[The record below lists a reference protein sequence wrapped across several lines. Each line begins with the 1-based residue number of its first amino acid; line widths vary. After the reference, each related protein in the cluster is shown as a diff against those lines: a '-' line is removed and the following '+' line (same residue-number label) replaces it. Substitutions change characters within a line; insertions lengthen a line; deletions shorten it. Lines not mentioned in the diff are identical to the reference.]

1 MACLLL
7 PGGHKRVQTDLST
20 PDQNPVQISIIIN
33 PPSPEAVEALR
44 RGVERLRA
52 GGHTVHPRVTFEGG
66 DAHRFA
72 WKSAEYGADL
82 VVAAGGDGTINEVV
96 NGLYDW
102 IDERADDNAPVL
114 PRLGIVPLGTGN
126 DLAGG
131 LGIGSGDPEGA
142 LLAAVA
148 GEPYRVDVGRVNGR
162 YFLNVST
169 GGAGAE
175 ATDDASAELKRVLG
189 PVAYLITGVK
199 KFVQLNASHAR
210 FTADGETVYEGGFL
224 LFAVGNAWR
233 TGGGNWVTA
242 DADPADRLLD
252 LCIVEEMSHVD
263 VVRLAPQIRAGR
275 HVHHPK
281 VTYLKVPELL
291 VESEEEMT
299 VNADGEPVTA
309 RRFEYGLGAHRLT
322 LMVPKVP
329 DGAEA
334 PGRHGAV
341 PAPDAPAEGAETTAG
356 DAEEAAA

>member
-1 MACLLL
+1 M
-7 PGGHKRVQTDLST
+7 
-20 PDQNPVQISIIIN
+20 QISVIIN
-33 PPSPEAVEALR
+33 PPSPEAVESLR
-44 RGVERLRA
+44 QGVERLRA
-52 GGHTVHPRVTFEGG
+52 EGHTVHPRVTFEGG

-102 IDERADDNAPVL
+102 VEEHGGEGAAVL

-131 LGIGSGDPEGA
+131 LGIRSGNPEGA
-142 LLAAVA
+142 LLDAVA

-175 ATDDASAELKRVLG
+175 ATDDASADLKRMLG

-199 KFVQLNASHAR
+199 KFVQLKSTHAR
-210 FTADGETVYEGGFL
+210 FVSGDETVFEGGFL

-242 DADPADRLLD
+242 EADPADRLLD
-252 LCIVEEMSHVD
+252 LCIVEEMTHVEL
-263 VVRLAPQIRAGR
+263 VRTAPQIRAGR
-275 HVHHPK
+275 HVNHPK
-281 VTYLKVPELL
+281 ITYLKVPELR
-291 VESEEEMT
+291 VESQEEMT
-299 VNADGEPVTA
+299 VNADGEPLTA
-309 RRFEYGLGAHRLT
+309 RLFEYDLGPHRLT
-322 LMVPKVP
+322 LMVPQVP

-334 PGRHGAV
+334 PGRHGEV
-341 PAPDAPAEGAETTAG
+341 TPASAEG
-356 DAEEAAA
+356 

>member
-1 MACLLL
+1 V
-7 PGGHKRVQTDLST
+7 H
-20 PDQNPVQISIIIN
+20 ISVIIN

-44 RGVERLRA
+44 TAVEQLREQ
-52 GGHTVHPRVTFEGG
+52 GHTVHPRVTFESG

-72 WKSAEYGADL
+72 WKSAEYDADL
-82 VVAAGGDGTINEVV
+82 VVACGGDGTINEVV

-102 IDERADDNAPVL
+102 IEEREKDGKKVVL

-131 LGIGSGDPEGA
+131 LGIRSGDPEGA
-142 LLAAVA
+142 LLDAVA
-148 GEPYRVDVGRVNGR
+148 GHPYRVDVGRVNGR

-175 ATDDASAELKRVLG
+175 ATDDASAELKRMLG

-199 KFVQLNASHAR
+199 KFVQLKSTRAR
-210 FTADGETVYEGGFL
+210 FTAGGKTVYEGGFL

-263 VVRLAPQIRAGR
+263 VVRIAPQIRAGR

-281 VTYLKVPELL
+281 VTYIKVPELT

-299 VNADGEPVTA
+299 VNADGEPLTA

-322 LMVPKVP
+322 LLVPRAP

-334 PGRHGAV
+334 PGRHGEV
-341 PAPDAPAEGAETTAG
+341 PVARRGEEKGAEAEAG
-356 DAEEAAA
+356 A

>member
-1 MACLLL
+1 ME
-7 PGGHKRVQTDLST
+7 PRTRND
-20 PDQNPVQISIIIN
+20 PVQISIIIN
-33 PPSPEAVEALR
+33 PPSPEAVESLR

-52 GGHTVHPRVTFEGG
+52 EGHTVHPRVTFETD

-102 IDERADDNAPVL
+102 IDEQPDGKALVL

-131 LGIGSGDPEGA
+131 LGIRGGDPEGA
-142 LLAAVA
+142 LLDAVA

-175 ATDDASAELKRVLG
+175 ATDDASTELKRVLG

-199 KFVQLNASHAR
+199 KFVQLKALHAR
-210 FTADGETVYEGGFL
+210 FTAGGETVYEGGFL

-275 HVHHPK
+275 HVNHPK
-281 VTYLKVPELL
+281 VTYLKVPELV
-291 VESEEEMT
+291 VESDEEMT
-299 VNADGEPVTA
+299 VNADGEPLTA
-309 RRFEYGLGAHRLT
+309 HRFEYDLGAHRLT
-322 LMVPKVP
+322 LMVPQVP

-341 PAPDAPAEGAETTAG
+341 PAPAASGGAASGEDATDTEDAEGATT
-356 DAEEAAA
+356 

>member
-1 MACLLL
+1 
-7 PGGHKRVQTDLST
+7 
-20 PDQNPVQISIIIN
+20 VQISLIIN
-33 PPSPEAVEALR
+33 PPSPEAVESLR
-44 RGVERLRA
+44 KGVEQLRA
-52 GGHTVHPRVTFEGG
+52 QGHTVHPRVTFEQG

-72 WKSAEYGADL
+72 WKSASYGADL

-102 IDERADDNAPVL
+102 VQGQGEASAAVL

-131 LGIGSGDPEGA
+131 LGIRGGDPEGA
-142 LLAAVA
+142 LLDAVA

-175 ATDDASAELKRVLG
+175 ATDDASADLKRMLG

-199 KFVQLNASHAR
+199 KFVQLRASHAR
-210 FTADGETVYEGGFL
+210 FVAGGETVFEGGFL

-242 DADPADRLLD
+242 EADPADRLLD

-263 VVRLAPQIRAGR
+263 MVRVAPQIRAGR
-275 HVHHPK
+275 HVNHPRI
-281 VTYLKVPELL
+281 TYLKVPEVL
-291 VESEEEMT
+291 VESREEMT
-299 VNADGEPVTA
+299 VNADGEPLTA
-309 RRFEYGLGAHRLT
+309 RRFEYDLGPHRLT
-322 LMVPKVP
+322 LMVPRAP
-329 DGAEA
+329 EGSEA
-334 PGRHGAV
+334 PGRNGAV
-341 PAPDAPAEGAETTAG
+341 TPPRQTAV
-356 DAEEAAA
+356 DAEAEDTDEAS

>member
-1 MACLLL
+1 V
-7 PGGHKRVQTDLST
+7 RTDSQAT
-20 PDQNPVQISIIIN
+20 RTYPVQISLIIN

-44 RGVERLRA
+44 AGVLRLRDA
-52 GGHTVHPRVTFEGG
+52 GHTVHPRVTFESG

-82 VVAAGGDGTINEVV
+82 VVACGGDGTINEVV

-102 IDERADDNAPVL
+102 IDGRDGENAPAL

-131 LGIGSGDPEGA
+131 LGIRTGDPEGA
-142 LLAAVA
+142 LLGAVG

-175 ATDDASAELKRVLG
+175 ATDDASAELKRMLG
-189 PVAYLITGVK
+189 PVAYLVTGVR
-199 KFVQLNASHAR
+199 KFVQLKTSRAR
-210 FTADGETVYEGGFL
+210 FIAGGETVYEGGFL

-263 VVRLAPQIRAGR
+263 VVRVAPLVRAGR
-275 HVHHPK
+275 HVNHPR
-281 VTYLKVPELL
+281 VTYLKVPELR
-291 VESEEEMT
+291 VEAEEETT
-299 VNADGEPVTA
+299 VNADGEPLTA
-309 RRFEYGLGAHRLT
+309 RRFEYDLGAHRLT
-322 LMVPKVP
+322 LMVPHAP
-329 DGAEA
+329 AAHEEGA

-341 PAPDAPAEGAETTAG
+341 EVEAG
-356 DAEEAAA
+356 GEVAAGGDEDGRIDKGG

>member
-1 MACLLL
+1 M
-7 PGGHKRVQTDLST
+7 
-20 PDQNPVQISIIIN
+20 QISIIIN

-44 RGVERLRA
+44 QGVERLRA
-52 GGHTVHPRVTFEGG
+52 QGHTVHPRVTFESG

-102 IDERADDNAPVL
+102 AEDPDRENAPAL

-131 LGIGSGDPEGA
+131 LGIGTGDPEAA
-142 LLAAVA
+142 LLHAVD

-175 ATDDASAELKRVLG
+175 ATDDASVDLKRMLG

-199 KFVQLNASHAR
+199 KFVQLKTTRAR
-210 FTADGETVYEGGFL
+210 FTAGGETVYDGRFL

-233 TGGGNWVTA
+233 TGGGNWVTSE
-242 DADPADRLLD
+242 ADPADRLLD
-252 LCIVEEMSHVD
+252 LCIVDEMTHVD
-263 VVRLAPQIRAGR
+263 VVRVAPLVRAGR
-275 HVHHPK
+275 HVNHPK
-281 VTYLKVPELL
+281 VTYLKVPELV

-299 VNADGEPVTA
+299 VNADGEPLTG

-322 LMVPKVP
+322 LMVPHAP
-329 DGAEA
+329 EPEEGA
-334 PGRHGAV
+334 PGRYGAV
-341 PAPDAPAEGAETTAG
+341 EVEEDGG
-356 DAEEAAA
+356 DAEEREA

>member
-1 MACLLL
+1 MAYLLL
-7 PGGHKRVQTDLST
+7 PRPATRVQNEPRSRK
-20 PDQNPVQISIIIN
+20 NPVQISIIIN
-33 PPSPEAVEALR
+33 PPSPEAVESLR
-44 RGVERLRA
+44 LAVERLR
-52 GGHTVHPRVTFEGG
+52 GEGHTVHPRVTFEQG

-72 WKSAEYGADL
+72 WKSAEYDADM

-102 IDERADDNAPVL
+102 IEERDGEGAAAL

-131 LGIGSGDPEGA
+131 LGIRTGDPEGA
-142 LLAAVA
+142 LMDAAA

-169 GGAGAE
+169 GGVGAE
-175 ATDDASAELKRVLG
+175 ATDDASADLKRMLG

-199 KFVQLNASHAR
+199 KFVQLKASHAR
-210 FTADGETVYEGGFL
+210 FTSGGKTVFEGGFL

-252 LCIVEEMSHVD
+252 LCIVGEMSHVD
-263 VVRLAPQIRAGR
+263 VVRIAPQIRAGR
-275 HVHHPK
+275 HVNHPK

-299 VNADGEPVTA
+299 VNADGEPLTA
-309 RRFEYGLGAHRLT
+309 CRFEYDLGAHRLT
-322 LMVPKVP
+322 LMVPEVP
-329 DGAEA
+329 EGSEA
-334 PGRHGAV
+334 PGRHGEVASPHEDAHAV
-341 PAPDAPAEGAETTAG
+341 
-356 DAEEAAA
+356 EEIKPR

>member
-1 MACLLL
+1 M
-7 PGGHKRVQTDLST
+7 
-20 PDQNPVQISIIIN
+20 QISLIIN
-33 PPSPEAVEALR
+33 PSSPEAVESLR

-52 GGHTVHPRVTFEGG
+52 EGHTVHPRVTFEGG

-72 WKSAEYGADL
+72 WKSAEYGSDL

-96 NGLYDW
+96 NGLFDW
-102 IDERADDNAPVL
+102 MEERDGGKPVL

-131 LGIGSGDPEGA
+131 FGIRGGDPEGA
-142 LLAAVA
+142 LLEAAM
-148 GEPYRVDVGRVNGR
+148 GQPYRVDVGQVNGR

-189 PVAYLITGVK
+189 PVAYLITGVR
-199 KFVQLNASHAR
+199 KFVQLKASHAR
-210 FTADGETVYEGGFL
+210 FTANGDTVYEGGFL

-263 VVRLAPQIRAGR
+263 VVRIAPQIRAGR
-275 HVHHPK
+275 HVNHPK
-281 VTYLKVPELL
+281 VTYLKVPELV
-291 VESEEEMT
+291 VESDEEMT
-299 VNADGEPVTA
+299 VNADGEPLTA
-309 RRFEYGLGAHRLT
+309 HRFEYGLGGNRLT
-322 LMVPKVP
+322 LIVPRVP

-341 PAPDAPAEGAETTAG
+341 TPD
-356 DAEEAAA
+356 EEAQPAG

>member
-1 MACLLL
+1 M
-7 PGGHKRVQTDLST
+7 
-20 PDQNPVQISIIIN
+20 QISLIIN
-33 PPSPEAVEALR
+33 PPSAEAVEALR
-44 RGVERLRA
+44 SGVERLRA
-52 GGHTVHPRVTFEGG
+52 AGHTVHPRVTFEGG

-102 IDERADDNAPVL
+102 IDDRGDGRSPAL

-131 LGIGSGDPEGA
+131 LGIRTGDPEGA
-142 LLAAVA
+142 LLGAVA

-162 YFLNVST
+162 YFVNVST

-175 ATDDASAELKRVLG
+175 ATDDASPELKRVLG
-189 PVAYLITGVK
+189 PVAYLVTGVR
-199 KFVQLNASHAR
+199 KFVQLKATRAR
-210 FTADGETVYEGGFL
+210 FTADGKTVFEGGFL
-224 LFAVGNAWR
+224 IFAVGNAWR

-242 DADPADRLLD
+242 EADPADRLLD
-252 LCIVEEMSHVD
+252 LCIVDEMSHVD
-263 VVRLAPQIRAGR
+263 VVRVAPLVRAGR

-291 VESEEEMT
+291 VEAEEEMT
-299 VNADGEPVTA
+299 VNADGEPLTA

-322 LMVPKVP
+322 LMVPHAP
-329 DGAEA
+329 AHEEGA
-334 PGRHGAV
+334 PGRYGAV
-341 PAPDAPAEGAETTAG
+341 EAEGEGEG
-356 DAEEAAA
+356 DDDGAVVGPMA

>member
-1 MACLLL
+1 M
-7 PGGHKRVQTDLST
+7 PNRQGSGHGVSLAPLRISRALQTEPQPRT
-20 PDQNPVQISIIIN
+20 NPVQISLIIN
-33 PPSPEAVEALR
+33 PPSPEAVESLR
-44 RGVERLRA
+44 KGVERLRA
-52 GGHTVHPRVTFEGG
+52 EGHTVHPRVTFEKD

-82 VVAAGGDGTINEVV
+82 VVAGGGDGTINEVV

-102 IDERADDNAPVL
+102 ASERDGDGTPTL
-114 PRLGIVPLGTGN
+114 PKLGVVPLGTGN

-131 LGIGSGDPEGA
+131 LGIRGGDPEGA
-142 LLAAVA
+142 LLDAAA
-148 GEPYRVDVGRVNGR
+148 GEPYRVDVGCVNGR

-175 ATDDASAELKRVLG
+175 ATDDASADLKRMLG

-199 KFVQLNASHAR
+199 KFVQLKSTRAR
-210 FTADGETVYEGGFL
+210 FTSGGETVYEGGFL

-233 TGGGNWVTA
+233 TGGGNWITPG
-242 DADPADRLLD
+242 ADPADRLLD

-263 VVRLAPQIRAGR
+263 VVRIAPQIRAGR
-275 HVHHPK
+275 HVNHPK
-281 VTYLKVPELL
+281 VTYIKVPQLT

-299 VNADGEPVTA
+299 VNADGEPLTA

-322 LMVPKVP
+322 LLVPRAP

-334 PGRHGAV
+334 PGRHGEV
-341 PAPDAPAEGAETTAG
+341 PVARRDEVEGAEA
-356 DAEEAAA
+356 